1 MKINRNMSAVRANK
15 QLLGTEN
22 RLSKSMK
29 RLSSGYKINSAED
42 NPAGMAISNKMKAQI
57 EALDQAKSN
66 SSDAQNVMKIADGA
80 LGEVSSMLQRIR
92 ELAVQGASDTYSEND
107 KKALQS
113 EIDELTKEV
122 DRISGD
128 TEYNTKSLLDGSS
141 DTRVYVRRRMQTA
154 I

>member
-1 MKINRNMSAVRANK
+1 
-15 QLLGTEN
+15 
-22 RLSKSMK
+22 
-29 RLSSGYKINSAED
+29 
-42 NPAGMAISNKMKAQI
+42 
-57 EALDQAKSN
+57 
-66 SSDAQNVMKIADGA
+66 
-80 LGEVSSMLQRIR
+80 MLQRIR

-141 DTRVYVRRRMQTA
+141 DTRVYVRQKDANGNMTQVNSYITRINFSDNVA
-154 I
+154 SDK

>member
-1 MKINRNMSAVRANK
+1 
-15 QLLGTEN
+15 
-22 RLSKSMK
+22 
-29 RLSSGYKINSAED
+29 
-42 NPAGMAISNKMKAQI
+42 
-57 EALDQAKSN
+57 
-66 SSDAQNVMKIADGA
+66 
-80 LGEVSSMLQRIR
+80 MLQRIR

-141 DTRVYVRRRMQTA
+141 DTRVYVRQKDANGNMTQVNSYITRINFSDNVVIR
-154 I
+154 